1 MNNLTETQKE
11 AMSSLV
17 NLTEEFCNRELSQK
31 AERLKELFPEAFAEP
46 KQERKKIV
54 VEVSYVIGDYND
66 LRIKTIENC
75 LTSTEWKVCDE
86 RKIKVKELP
95 ELYTAEDMAEFAN
108 NWKGYTDTI
117 TKYSVESFMKSKSTK
132 SDERKEPFYALGV
145 EFPNSNDDFGFE
157 LKRKP
162 TIAK

>member
-54 VEVSYVIGDYND
+54 VEISYNEV
-66 LRIKTIENC
+66 
-75 LTSTEWKVCDE
+75 
-86 RKIKVKELP
+86 
-95 ELYTAEDMAEFAN
+95 
-108 NWKGYTDTI
+108 
-117 TKYSVESFMKSKSTK
+117 
-132 SDERKEPFYALGV
+132 
-145 EFPNSNDDFGFE
+145 PNSDNSEENLDAID
-157 LKRKP
+157 KYV
-162 TIAK
+162 

>member
-11 AMSSLV
+11 AISSLV

-46 KQERKKIV
+46 KEQREKII
-54 VEVSYVIGDYND
+54 VEIEKNVSYSPISKRLVE
-66 LRIKTIENC
+66 RM
-75 LTSTEWKVCDE
+75 LTSSQFWNDTADLT
-86 RKIKVKELP
+86 VKELP
-95 ELYTAEDMAEFAN
+95 ELYTAEDMIEFAKDYDEGCVN
-108 NWKGYTDTI
+108 VNVSFQKWK
-117 TKYSVESFMKSKSTK
+117 ESKSTK

>member
-11 AMSSLV
+11 AISSLV

-31 AERLKELFPEAFAEP
+31 AERLKSLFPEAFAEP
-46 KQERKKIV
+46 KEQREKIV
-54 VEVSYVIGDYND
+54 VEIEKNVSYSPISKRLVE
-66 LRIKTIENC
+66 RM
-75 LTSTEWKVCDE
+75 LTSNQFWNDTANLE
-86 RKIKVKELP
+86 VKELP

>member
-11 AMSSLV
+11 AISSLV

-54 VEVSYVIGDYND
+54 VEVSYDGYFNTSASNLIRIIEDNCREDIG
-66 LRIKTIENC
+66 LEVKE
-75 LTSTEWKVCDE
+75 LE
-86 RKIKVKELP
+86 VKELP
-95 ELYTAEDMAEFAN
+95 ELYTAEDVKEFGLISRN
-108 NWKGYTDTI
+108 GRSRSID
-117 TKYSVESFMKSKSTK
+117 ESFEDWKKSK
-132 SDERKEPFYALGV
+132 
-145 EFPNSNDDFGFE
+145 
-157 LKRKP
+157 

>member
-11 AMSSLV
+11 AISSLV

-46 KQERKKIV
+46 KEQVFKV
-54 VEVSYVIGDYND
+54 TVSGGMGDGQMMRMLSENFNFAKFKVIEITD
-66 LRIKTIENC
+66 
-75 LTSTEWKVCDE
+75 
-86 RKIKVKELP
+86 KELP
-95 ELYTAEDMAEFAN
+95 ELYTAEDMIEFAN
-108 NWKGYTDTI
+108 SWKGYTGTI
-117 TKYSVESFMKSKSTK
+117 TKYSVEAFMKSKSTK